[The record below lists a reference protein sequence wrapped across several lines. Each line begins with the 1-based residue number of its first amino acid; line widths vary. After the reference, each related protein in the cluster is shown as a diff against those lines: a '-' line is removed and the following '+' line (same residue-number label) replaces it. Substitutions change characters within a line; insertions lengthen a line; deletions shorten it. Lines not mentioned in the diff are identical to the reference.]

1 MREYIPAA
9 EDMKDISLLYDKL
22 AENATT
28 LHKCIQGYT
37 CWLESIKDKSLV
49 IHILVSWLTSHILSN
64 FLITPG
70 GDQQKNARPV
80 L

>member
-9 EDMKDISLLYDKL
+9 EDINHISLLYDKL
-22 AENATT
+22 AEKATT

-49 IHILVSWLTSHILSN
+49 IHILVS
-64 FLITPG
+64 
-70 GDQQKNARPV
+70 
-80 L
+80 